1 MKNNTTN
8 LLIIVIL
15 FLTILLSFIYNIREG
30 MEIDRKLSILNKDT
44 KGRCIYHEDGV
55 KNLNSDDKVMLS
67 DIGSGQDV
75 VAGYKRNCEN
85 QPNQVMCERTHEPNS
100 TGEHVITYC
109 DWKYGGE

>member
-1 MKNNTTN
+1 MKNTTTN

-30 MEIDRKLSILNKDT
+30 MEIDRNLSIFNKDT

-55 KNLNSDDKVMLS
+55 NNLNSDDKVMLS
-67 DIGSGQDV
+67 DIGSGPDV

-85 QPNQVMCERTHEPNS
+85 QPNQVMCERTHAPDY
-100 TGEHVITYC
+100 TGEHVIRYC
-109 DWKYGGE
+109 NWKYGGE